1 MCFYKQSVNWEE
13 TGMTMN
19 KIIEKLRRRNRG
31 QYTLLGIC
39 IFLSVFLVTA
49 FTCMY
54 FSKTV
59 QNLLPEGGDTRKLV
73 WLLLFA
79 AVAGCTI
86 FTVYGANLFFR
97 NKSREFGVFLAL
109 GERKKRLAAQMV
121 RELATVIAKY
131 VFWGIAA
138 AIPASWLIWKIFETL
153 LTNAG
158 DLTYRFSMT
167 GAAAGFLFAC
177 FLVLCI
183 GAAGKRFVKRAN
195 IMDIL
200 NEQRKTE
207 VVKEIKPWTGKLGI
221 GMIVTGLLLAMAAPQ
236 IWVRMTL
243 SQLPALWNATWL
255 ICVAGLYLF
264 LLSAVGSSRKGRN
277 AGKYYGNIISAN
289 LMRFTARQ
297 TTRNMCVIA
306 LLIFTVMISVFWA
319 VSNYYASSA
328 GGDNAPF
335 DYSLHYPAP
344 ENQVTENDIH
354 NLAQKHG
361 VEITGYEETQAAELI
376 IRYAGR
382 DLDDNGKYFD
392 IIEEKLASFLPV
404 SAYNKISGK
413 KTPLRQGEYKT
424 ITYTDYQETIWE
436 GPDGL
441 REVENPVTGATMRL
455 AFAGTEEFD
464 NLADMSRPFFFIVSD
479 EDYRRLSES
488 LDQAWMENMVFFNVK
503 NVFDTYAFATE
514 LKNEF
519 ILHASSLSDH
529 IGGYDAHK
537 EALTLASGEDYG
549 YTEPAGLS
557 PDNVR
562 LMGDW
567 KYAPF
572 FKVLMKADVMQMVAI
587 FVLLCVYIAIIS
599 LSAIGVMSYVRS
611 VTIAIENK
619 KLFEDL
625 EKLGANHDYRERV
638 FRQQLKK
645 IYAYPVAAGC
655 LVSLLFTLL
664 LTWFNDMRLQ
674 PYEVMLLEMEA
685 GIALGIAAFMYLMYR
700 LGLKKGKEIIKL

>member
-1 MCFYKQSVNWEE
+1 
-13 TGMTMN
+13 MTMN
-19 KIIEKLRRRNRG
+19 KINEKLRKQNRG
-31 QYTLLGIC
+31 QYTLLGVC

-79 AVAGCTI
+79 AIAGCTI
-86 FTVYGANLFFR
+86 FTIYGANLFFR

-153 LTNAG
+153 VTNAG

-167 GAAAGFLFAC
+167 GVAVGLLFAC

-382 DLDDNGKYFD
+382 DLNDNGKYFD

-464 NLADMSRPFFFIVSD
+464 NLANMSMPFSFIVSD
-479 EDYRRLSES
+479 EDYRKLAEG
-488 LDQAWMENMVFFNVK
+488 LDHAWMENMVFFNVR

-537 EALTLASGEDYG
+537 EALALASGEDYG
-549 YTEPAGLS
+549 YTGPAGLS

-611 VTIAIENK
+611 VTIAMENK

-625 EKLGANHDYRERV
+625 EKLGANHAYRERV
-638 FRQQLKK
+638 LRQQLKK

-674 PYEVMLLEMEA
+674 PYEITLLEMEA
-685 GIALGIAAFMYLMYR
+685 GIALGAAAFMYLMYR
-700 LGLKKGKEIIKL
+700 IGLKKGKDIIKL